1 MQLLQIEFNACYYS
15 YYKGFVLEREV
26 RTVVKK
32 LAILMSIF
40 FIFDRIMYYKIK
52 QDYTQHKLAMA
63 ADIVIEK
70 KDKLLSKKSKARQ
83 FLAAQVSKTRTA
95 TGRKMAYLAKSK

>member
-1 MQLLQIEFNACYYS
+1 
-15 YYKGFVLEREV
+15 
-26 RTVVKK
+26 VVKK

-63 ADIVIEK
+63 AEVAKEQGK
-70 KDKLLSKKSKARQ
+70 QVLSKKGKSGQ
-83 FLAAQVSKTRTA
+83 CLTAQVSKTRPT
-95 TGRKMAYLAKSK
+95 TGRKMAYTLKP